1 MESHAQPHK
10 HVLRLHLGYIKV
22 IWGMLILP
30 LLLLF
35 ASLTLQPEWLFALGF
50 SCFVF
55 TGFICTETLCSKRA
69 AGGDPAAAA
78 GHHVLLLS
86 ARFADE
92 LSVLMKLRYLL
103 KEDTSLVTI
112 LSHRS
117 HVLFQ
122 IRINPYA
129 LVFVTTRRRHY
140 E

>member
-1 MESHAQPHK
+1 M
-10 HVLRLHLGYIKV
+10 
-22 IWGMLILP
+22 
-30 LLLLF
+30 
-35 ASLTLQPEWLFALGF
+35 
-50 SCFVF
+50 VF
-55 TGFICTETLCSKRA
+55 CPKRIVH
-69 AGGDPAAAA
+69 GDTAAAA
-78 GHHVLLLS
+78 GCHASLLS

-92 LSVLMKLRYLL
+92 LSVLMKLRYSL

-129 LVFVTTRRRHY
+129 LVFVTARRRHY

>member
-1 MESHAQPHK
+1 MT
-10 HVLRLHLGYIKV
+10 
-22 IWGMLILP
+22 W
-30 LLLLF
+30 
-35 ASLTLQPEWLFALGF
+35 
-50 SCFVF
+50 VF
-55 TGFICTETLCSKRA
+55 CPKRA
-69 AGGDPAAAA
+69 VHGDTAAAA
-78 GHHVLLLS
+78 GCHALLLS

-92 LSVLMKLRYLL
+92 LSVLMKLRYSL

-129 LVFVTTRRRHY
+129 LVFVTARRRHY

>member
-1 MESHAQPHK
+1 MWC
-10 HVLRLHLGYIKV
+10 HVS
-22 IWGMLILP
+22 P
-30 LLLLF
+30 
-35 ASLTLQPEWLFALGF
+35 
-50 SCFVF
+50 
-55 TGFICTETLCSKRA
+55 
-69 AGGDPAAAA
+69 
-78 GHHVLLLS
+78 LS

-92 LSVLMKLRYLL
+92 LSVLLKLRYSL

-122 IRINPYA
+122 IRINPYG